1 MLELA
6 KGKSVIEVGK
16 RRQLVPRIESLK
28 QAMVAREVD
37 EQLTAARDEVGLK
50 FTK

>member
-6 KGKSVIEVGK
+6 KGKSTIKVVEHREIVSSIEA
-16 RRQLVPRIESLK
+16 IN
-28 QAMVAREVD
+28 QAVVAREVD
-37 EQLTAARDEVGLK
+37 EQLTATKDDVGLK